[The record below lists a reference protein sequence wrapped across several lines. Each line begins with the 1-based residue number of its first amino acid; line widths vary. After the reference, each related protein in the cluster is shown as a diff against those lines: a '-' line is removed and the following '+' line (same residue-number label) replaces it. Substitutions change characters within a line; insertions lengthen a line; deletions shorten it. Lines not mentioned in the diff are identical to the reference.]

1 MNLRKNISRFARG
14 VFRAMALLSNE
25 LTLTRPLRRKLRMRW
40 FLDISKVKES
50 RKVPIFCRISDESAL
65 ICNFL
70 RNGRVRVKH
79 YEFRL
84 RLLFVKLNNQE

>member
-14 VFRAMALLSNE
+14 VFRAMALLLNE

-50 RKVPIFCRISDESAL
+50 RKVPIFAELAMSQR
-65 ICNFL
+65 
-70 RNGRVRVKH
+70 
-79 YEFRL
+79 
-84 RLLFVKLNNQE
+84 

>member
-14 VFRAMALLSNE
+14 VFRAMALLLNE

-50 RKVPIFCRISDESAL
+50 RKVPIFAE
-65 ICNFL
+65 
-70 RNGRVRVKH
+70 
-79 YEFRL
+79 
-84 RLLFVKLNNQE
+84 